1 MKNELPQIRRVI
13 DGRVYDT
20 CTATLVHLLTADEG
34 SIALNFHVD
43 RTALY
48 RNGHFFIAG
57 ESGPLGRWSRRID
70 NSYIPGQGLKLV
82 TDAEATVHLEPTDAP
97 SRSSSTSRR
106 ASCRGPRPLPSDRPY
121 RPPHGVN

>member
-1 MKNELPQIRRVI
+1 MGASATYKEIEMKNELPQIRRVI

-48 RNGHFFIAG
+48 RTRNGRFFIAG
-57 ESGPLGRWSRRID
+57 ESGPLGRWGRRID
-70 NSYIPGQGLKLV
+70 NSYIRGRGLKLV
-82 TDAEATVHLEPTDAP
+82 TDAEAKVHLEATD
-97 SRSSSTSRR
+97 
-106 ASCRGPRPLPSDRPY
+106 GPVEEFFDVEE
-121 RPPHGVN
+121 G